1 MVMRAYH
8 VCLHAYNDCYTVRAY
23 VIACTLT
30 VLPFCH
36 VSYTGALPCIELIPI
51 SRYYSILAYAY
62 TYLQA
67 EDAHSRAA
75 QRAEEAFSKLVA
87 LSKAYRKLEDDS
99 EALRTIATSAQAAAQ
114 VDVNAALRERDAA
127 HSRAAV
133 AEAAAADRARAV
145 TEAEQR

>member
-1 MVMRAYH
+1 MMVPTHYKHTSFALWQVSRIH
-8 VCLHAYNDCYTVRAY
+8 TTYTAALVYAL
-23 VIACTLT
+23 C
-30 VLPFCH
+30 
-36 VSYTGALPCIELIPI
+36 SYTSLHRTHVDPLLQCTVTCSRAL
-51 SRYYSILAYAY
+51 
-62 TYLQA
+62 TQA

-87 LSKAYRKLEDDS
+87 LSKAYRKLEDDR
-99 EALRTIATSAQAAAQ
+99 EALQTIATSAQAAAQ